1 MALLFKILMVMGSLF
16 CILPLQAACT
26 KVTTSSA
33 LSAAA
38 IQAGYTAASWNGA
51 CDTCSGNIGLPSVIS
66 INSGNNFQPVGTLL
80 ASAVG
85 NFVTGG
91 NNVAYSS
98 NQVLFRCQSSDAG
111 SLFEM
116 YATNGDNAYTG
127 MYTVSEVNGA
137 YYDVAKNVAV
147 RMTNLSTGE
156 FYSRYWKE
164 RKLSPESWY
173 DDGQYIYIPASAFS
187 NVLYEMYKISE
198 TAHYYSSANMYKD
211 AYSQP
216 RGYIAFKGPGLD
228 SNSLKVGTDSA
239 SNYYGWH
246 HNWPGG
252 WNTYGKVTYVRG
264 ALCQVQD
271 YPSTV
276 LLPKVSR
283 SELKAG
289 MSSQAPF
296 SVSIEC
302 ESGAVSSTNASTT
315 SSANVA
321 MGFLVN
327 QPTAVNSAQQLGLVT
342 SGGGLTWL
350 LDSRYGTPGVA
361 SGVGIRIYNSNG
373 GTVNLLPNRG
383 TTGGGNLR
391 GWYAFRDLTSLAS
404 SGITNSY
411 RGDFTASLE
420 AISGQTITAG
430 TVNAQLQVVVSFQ

>member
-1 MALLFKILMVMGSLF
+1 
-16 CILPLQAACT
+16 
-26 KVTTSSA
+26 
-33 LSAAA
+33 
-38 IQAGYTAASWNGA
+38 
-51 CDTCSGNIGLPSVIS
+51 
-66 INSGNNFQPVGTLL
+66 
-80 ASAVG
+80 
-85 NFVTGG
+85 
-91 NNVAYSS
+91 
-98 NQVLFRCQSSDAG
+98 
-111 SLFEM
+111 
-116 YATNGDNAYTG
+116 
-127 MYTVSEVNGA
+127 
-137 YYDVAKNVAV
+137 
-147 RMTNLSTGE
+147 
-156 FYSRYWKE
+156 
-164 RKLSPESWY
+164 
-173 DDGQYIYIPASAFS
+173 
-187 NVLYEMYKISE
+187 
-198 TAHYYSSANMYKD
+198 
-211 AYSQP
+211 
-216 RGYIAFKGPGLD
+216 
-228 SNSLKVGTDSA
+228 
-239 SNYYGWH
+239 
-246 HNWPGG
+246 
-252 WNTYGKVTYVRG
+252 
-264 ALCQVQD
+264 
-271 YPSTV
+271 
-276 LLPKVSR
+276 
-283 SELKAG
+283 